1 MHTLYNVRLHQTLTC
16 IKICQ
21 NPGGVLVIHPLP
33 LGITTSQLLNKK
45 INSSLPR
52 TAQSDF

>member
-33 LGITTSQLLNKK
+33 LGITTSQLLKKK